1 MIHKKTIKRFY
12 TDDGRVIVEHRGRG
26 GQVGIEQ
33 FLKKIAAECDASGGS
48 VFQIEQT
55 WHNPHGEGSYARARY
70 RLGENGTDLQ
80 MKPVRD
86 ELEYSHRY
94 RLPRERLCMRHRVQ
108 RERRNRLEIGRGPFR
123 SCHGKP

>member
-26 GQVGIEQ
+26 GQVGIEH
-33 FLKKIAAECDASGGS
+33 FVKRLPPSATPAE
-48 VFQIEQT
+48 FQIEQT
-55 WHNPHGEGSYARARY
+55 CHNPHGEGSYARVRY

-86 ELEYSHRY
+86 KLEY
-94 RLPRERLCMRHRVQ
+94 
-108 RERRNRLEIGRGPFR
+108 
-123 SCHGKP
+123 